1 MAALALALGASF
13 AWGCSDFLA
22 GLKSRQVSVLW
33 VLLISQGTGLVVM
46 TAVAGASGEAL
57 PGLEAVGWA
66 AASGVAELIGFA
78 ALYRGLAIGAM
89 SVVAPVSATAA
100 IFPLLIGLTVGE
112 APTALQG
119 AGIAVAIGGVV
130 LASLERPGGDGG
142 EQRRVAAGIS
152 LAVLAALGFGMFFIA
167 IDAAADEGPLW
178 AVAISRAAAFVLLVG
193 ALARMRRPRPPDRG
207 SYAPLAAVGLLDIA
221 ANAMFALA
229 LTLGLAAVVSVV
241 GSLYPVATVLLAR
254 VVLHEQTAG
263 RQRAGVLAALAGV
276 GIVSL
281 GPGVA

>member
-1 MAALALALGASF
+1 MAAVALALGASL

-22 GLKSRQVSVLW
+22 GLKSREVSVLW
-33 VLLISQGTGLVVM
+33 VLLVSQGTGLVLM
-46 TAVAGASGEAL
+46 TAVAGASGEPL
-57 PGLEAVGWA
+57 PGLEAAGWA
-66 AASGVAELIGFA
+66 AAAGVAELIGFA

-100 IFPLLIGLTVGE
+100 IIPLLIGLTVGE
-112 APTALQG
+112 APSALQG
-119 AGIAVAIGGVV
+119 AGIAVALGGVV
-130 LASLERPGGDGG
+130 LASLERPDAGG
-142 EQRRVAAGIS
+142 ERRRLAAGIS
-152 LAVLAALGFGMFFIA
+152 LAVLAAAGFGMFFVA
-167 IDAAADEGPLW
+167 IDAAVDDGPLW
-178 AVAISRAAAFVLLVG
+178 AVAISRAAAFTLIVA
-193 ALARMRRPRPPDRG
+193 ALARMRGPRPLDRG

-221 ANAMFALA
+221 ANAMFAVA

-254 VVLHEQTAG
+254 VVLHEQPAG